1 MRSLYVCVSQRLYLL
16 DARKIVVVNV
26 GPIGCIPYQ
35 RETNP
40 SAGAAC
46 AEFPNQL
53 ARAFNRRLRAL
64 VGELGATLRGSRFV
78 YADVYRIFSDIIA
91 DYRSHGTAGG
101 RLRSGSISQMLLRSY

>member
-1 MRSLYVCVSQRLYLL
+1 M
-16 DARKIVVVNV
+16 VVANV

-40 SAGAAC
+40 SAGAAG

-64 VGELGATLRGSRFV
+64 VDELGAALPGSRFV
-78 YADVYRIFSDIIA
+78 YADVYRIVSDIIA
-91 DYRSHGTAGG
+91 NYRSHGN
-101 RLRSGSISQMLLRSY
+101 

>member
-1 MRSLYVCVSQRLYLL
+1 
-16 DARKIVVVNV
+16 VVVANV

-53 ARAFNRRLRAL
+53 ARSFNRRLRAL
-64 VGELGATLRGSRFV
+64 LDELGAALPGSRFV
-78 YADVYRIFSDIIA
+78 YADVYRIVSDIIA
-91 DYRSHGTAGG
+91 NYRSHGN
-101 RLRSGSISQMLLRSY
+101 

>member
-1 MRSLYVCVSQRLYLL
+1 MAMRCYPWFAVRLQRLYLL

-40 SAGAAC
+40 SGGTAC

-53 ARAFNRRLRAL
+53 AQAFNRRLRAL
-64 VGELGATLRGSRFV
+64 VDELGATLPGSRFV
-78 YADVYRIFSDIIA
+78 YADVYHIFSDIIA
-91 DYRSHGTAGG
+91 NYRSHGTG
-101 RLRSGSISQMLLRSY
+101 LLDLV

>member
-1 MRSLYVCVSQRLYLL
+1 MAMRCYQWFAVRLQRLYLL

-40 SAGAAC
+40 SGGTAC

-53 ARAFNRRLRAL
+53 AQAFNRRLRAL
-64 VGELGATLRGSRFV
+64 VDELGAALPGSRFV

-91 DYRSHGTAGG
+91 NYRSHGTG
-101 RLRSGSISQMLLRSY
+101 LLDLV